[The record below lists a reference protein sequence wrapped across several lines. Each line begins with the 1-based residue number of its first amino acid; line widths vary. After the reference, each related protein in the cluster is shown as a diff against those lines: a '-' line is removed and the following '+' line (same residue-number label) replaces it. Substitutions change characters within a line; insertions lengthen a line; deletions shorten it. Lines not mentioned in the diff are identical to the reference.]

1 MWSGT
6 VTEDPFETGR
16 PEPRRYLAAWLPFL
30 PTDRL
35 HRQAGKA
42 GSGGPGEAPLVAV
55 EKIRGAL
62 ALAAVDRNAMRLG
75 LAAGLTLADA
85 RARIPD
91 LAVAEADPDADA
103 RFLDRLA
110 ALCDRF
116 TPLVAF
122 DPPHGL
128 VLDITGCAHLFGGET
143 GLLAALETR
152 IARIGLSMRCAVA
165 GTPDAARAFARHGR
179 SGLCPPGAE
188 EGRARDLPVAALEAP
203 TEVALALSRAG
214 LKRLGD
220 LADRSSTAIAARFGE
235 ALMRRLHRILGREDR
250 RIVPLRPLPDCRV
263 DRQFPEPLLDMRGLE
278 AILSEMIGEAAMILE
293 ARGAGGR
300 SFEASFFRS
309 DGAVRRILVET
320 GRPSRDAPAILRL
333 YRERLDTL
341 ADPLDPGFGF
351 DAIRLGV
358 PVAEPLGPVQP
369 GLDGRAVE
377 DEAVADLVDRL
388 VVRFGRERVV
398 RFVAQDSHD
407 PDREARAV
415 PAARRATDQART
427 ATAGLSAGTGKLR
440 TPAKAGPLAWPRPE
454 PGEPPARPL
463 QVFDPPQPVET
474 LAEVPDG
481 PPLRFRWRRVLYE
494 IARSE
499 GPERIAREWWREGP
513 GEQTRDYFRVEDA
526 AGRRF
531 WVFRQGLY
539 GREDGEPRWFL
550 HGLFA

>member
-1 MWSGT
+1 
-6 VTEDPFETGR
+6 
-16 PEPRRYLAAWLPFL
+16 
-30 PTDRL
+30 
-35 HRQAGKA
+35 
-42 GSGGPGEAPLVAV
+42 
-55 EKIRGAL
+55 
-62 ALAAVDRNAMRLG
+62 
-75 LAAGLTLADA
+75 
-85 RARIPD
+85 
-91 LAVAEADPDADA
+91 
-103 RFLDRLA
+103 
-110 ALCDRF
+110 
-116 TPLVAF
+116 
-122 DPPHGL
+122 
-128 VLDITGCAHLFGGET
+128 
-143 GLLAALETR
+143 
-152 IARIGLSMRCAVA
+152 
-165 GTPDAARAFARHGR
+165 
-179 SGLCPPGAE
+179 
-188 EGRARDLPVAALEAP
+188 
-203 TEVALALSRAG
+203 
-214 LKRLGD
+214 
-220 LADRSSTAIAARFGE
+220 
-235 ALMRRLHRILGREDR
+235 MRRLHRILGREDR

-377 DEAVADLVDRL
+377 DEAVADLIDRL

-481 PPLRFRWRRVLYE
+481 PPLRFRWRRVLHE
-494 IARSE
+494 IARAE
-499 GPERIAREWWREGP
+499 GPERIARGMVAGRP
-513 GEQTRDYFRVEDA
+513 RASRPATISASRTLP
-526 AGRRF
+526 GRRF
-531 WVFRQGLY
+531 WLFRQGLY
-539 GREDGEPRWFL
+539 GREDGRAALVPAWALRMTRLCRARRRHQLLFPARRLPPRTRWC
-550 HGLFA
+550 